1 MILQNLLRDIIQR
14 IGAINMAG
22 YGDYKMVAETVLR
35 RLMNSSR
42 RVDYIPVMD
51 KEDYMVDASDVSY
64 TLDENTIRLLKNA
77 GAETDMGLIEPDRI
91 AWEVAQSDVSTAFMT
106 KQRLVCGRINN
117 AIENALRKKGNHL
130 DN

>member
-1 MILQNLLRDIIQR
+1 
-14 IGAINMAG
+14 MAG